1 MLKNKFAPKISNYKS
16 NSLYIFISCLI
27 LATYPTSHLTAQELV
42 LVPGAPKEAVQ
53 TAESTPQD
61 ENFKLTFDKID
72 SSRFYGKAVLQILN
86 KTTAKSSVVE
96 VPVGGSTKIG
106 QLSVKVDK
114 CWQAPLEQK
123 PDSRILLEISETKID
138 GITKRIFFGWMI
150 SSSPSISSLEHPI
163 YDVTALSCKNK

>member
-1 MLKNKFAPKISNYKS
+1 MLKNKFLP
-16 NSLYIFISCLI
+16 
-27 LATYPTSHLTAQELV
+27 LATAIFLSAFSAFAMAQEA
-42 LVPGAPKEAVQ
+42 APTPAA
-53 TAESTPQD
+53 TESAQD
-61 ENFKLTFDKID
+61 ENFKLTFDKVD

-96 VPVGGSTKIG
+96 IGVGESTEMG
-106 QLSVKVDK
+106 QLSIKVDK
-114 CWQAPLEQK
+114 CWQAPLDQK
-123 PDSRILLEISETKID
+123 PDSRILLEVSETKSD